1 MMFRRISL
9 TMAFTYGLIIIGT
22 IALLNVLLVYTYQ
35 EKQISKNEDK
45 YVQYA
50 NIIANITKDKLED
63 TMTLNGIIREN
74 SMGIEGRVLVL
85 NGEGKVLADNYTYYI
100 GKHVSNEEIN
110 RVLAN
115 EQKAIGYYMEDN
127 RQIMTAVVP
136 IAQNRSDK
144 GLVLISTYVDW
155 LFEDIR
161 ELRNQAALISFIAV
175 LLAIVLSYFLGKR
188 ISSPVEKLTAAS
200 EEILKGRLDT
210 RVDIQR
216 ADEIGRL
223 ADTFNK
229 MSEELYRIDTNRRR
243 FISDVSH
250 ELKTPLT
257 SIKALIESLI
267 DGNDDVAV
275 YKEYLVDINGEMD
288 RLSFLVK
295 SLLTVT
301 RLEELELRRE
311 PVKLC
316 TEAESVAKLFTPLFN
331 QKGIKLEVRCSEEI
345 VVSAD
350 KGMLREVLINLIDN
364 AIKYGRD
371 NGRVQVRCESAEKV
385 HLSVIDSGIGI
396 SEKDLPYVFD
406 IFYRADKSRRR
417 DTGGSGI
424 GLYIV
429 RKIIELHGWNI
440 SVKSK
445 PNEGTEF
452 LIEFDN

>member
-1 MMFRRISL
+1 MFRRISM

-35 EKQISKNEDK
+35 ENQISKNEDK
-45 YVQYA
+45 YIQYA
-50 NIIANITKDKLED
+50 NIIANITRGKLED
-63 TMTLNGIIREN
+63 TMALNGIIREN
-74 SMGIEGRVLVL
+74 SRGIEGRVLVL
-85 NGEGKVLADNYTYYI
+85 NSEGKVLADNYTYYI
-100 GKHVSNEEIN
+100 GKHVSNAEVN
-110 RVLAN
+110 KVLAN
-115 EQKAIGYYMEDN
+115 EQRAIGYYTEDN
-127 RQIMTAVVP
+127 HQIMTVAIP
-136 IAQNRSDK
+136 IGQNMSGK
-144 GLVLISTYVDW
+144 GLVLISAYVDW

-161 ELRNQAALISFIAV
+161 ELRNQAAVISFMAV
-175 LLAIVLSYFLGKR
+175 LLAIVMSYFFGKR
-188 ISSPVEKLTAAS
+188 ISGPIEKLTAAS

-210 RVDIQR
+210 KVNIQR
-216 ADEIGRL
+216 ADEIGML

-275 YKEYLVDINGEMD
+275 YKEYLRDINGEMD

-301 RLEELELRRE
+301 RLEEMELRKE
-311 PVKLC
+311 PIMLC
-316 TEAESVAKLFTPLFN
+316 AEVESIIKLFGPLFR
-331 QKGIKLEVRCSEEI
+331 QKEITLEVICSEEI
-345 VVSAD
+345 AISAD
-350 KGMLREVLINLIDN
+350 RDMLREVLINIIDN
-364 AIKYGRD
+364 AIKYGKD
-371 NGRVQVRCESAEKV
+371 NGHIKVTCDRAEKPYLKV
-385 HLSVIDSGIGI
+385 SDNGIGI
-396 SEKDLPYVFD
+396 NEKDIPYVFD

-424 GLYIV
+424 GLYV
-429 RKIIELHGWNI
+429 VGKIIALHGWSI

-445 PNEGTEF
+445 PNAGTEF
-452 LIEFDN
+452 LIEFDD

>member
-74 SMGIEGRVLVL
+74 SRGIEGRVLVL

>member
-1 MMFRRISL
+1 MFRRISM

-35 EKQISKNEDK
+35 ENQISKNEDK
-45 YVQYA
+45 YVQFA
-50 NIIANITKDKLED
+50 NIIANISKDKLED

-74 SMGIEGRVLVL
+74 SRGIEGRVLVL

-100 GKHVSNEEIN
+100 GKNVSNEEIN

-155 LFEDIR
+155 LFKDIR

-210 RVDIQR
+210 RVDIRR
-216 ADEIGRL
+216 ADEIGIL

-229 MSEELYRIDTNRRR
+229 MSEELYKIDTNRRR

-275 YKEYLVDINGEMD
+275 YKEYLMDINGEMD

-316 TEAESVAKLFTPLFN
+316 AEAESVAKLFAPLFN
-331 QKGIKLEVRCSEEI
+331 QKGIKLEVSCSEEI

-371 NGRVQVRCESAEKV
+371 NGRVQVRCESGEKV

-445 PNEGTEF
+445 PREGTEF